1 VARVIDL
8 KKHDTFAHVQELEI
22 LKDDPSA
29 FPVPVGSF
37 RPNGFGLFDMHG
49 NVWE

>member
-1 VARVIDL
+1 
-8 KKHDTFAHVQELEI
+8 VQELEI